1 MDILGTLGLDGVSPD
16 PDDVPVGSYDAVVYQ
31 SEFVLSKNKDTI
43 AHVITFK
50 VEQDLGNGQK
60 GPQDGA
66 KPRQWNTIGSE
77 PRNEAG
83 EFPAKVEDVVT
94 YKKTMSDKQKAYYKK
109 TWVDCGIPEDQ
120 VGRLAPE
127 TLVGKTV
134 DIRVYMSNGYKNV
147 AVNGVRVV
155 DGAADAT
162 GGVFPAQDGGT
173 TPFHAF

>member
-16 PDDVPVGSYDAVVYQ
+16 PDDVPVGTYDADVFESSY
-31 SEFVLSKNKDTI
+31 VLSKNKDSI
-43 AHVITFK
+43 AHVLKFK
-50 VEQDLGNGQK
+50 VVGGER
-60 GPQDGA
+60 DGA
-66 KPRQWNTIGSE
+66 KPTQWNTLGSA

-94 YKKTMSDKQKAYYKK
+94 YTPTMSDKQKSYYKK

-127 TLVGKTV
+127 VLVGKHIE
-134 DIRVYMSNGYKNV
+134 IRVYTSNGYKNV
-147 AVNGVRVV
+147 AVNGPRTTEAGSAEVPTE
-155 DGAADAT
+155 GA
-162 GGVFPAQDGGT
+162 